1 MIVNRKCR
9 LMYKVE
15 YETEENE
22 QSFQEMQETL
32 AKVGVDIF
40 LTNGYLI
47 LSKSDTKYKKKT
59 SRGAGK
65 KSTAK
70 PCSIIDI
77 LIMLQTMTDKQI
89 YTEIEMS
96 PATYY
101 RHKKAMLESD
111 MYHSLDASRINDMDY
126 LQDLRKDPDISNTMF

>member
-47 LSKSDTKYKKKT
+47 LSKSDTKYKEKT

-111 MYHSLDASRINDMDY
+111 IYHSLDTGRINDMDY
-126 LQDLRKDPDISNTMF
+126 LQELRKDLDISDTMF

>member
-1 MIVNRKCR
+1 MLVNRKCK
-9 LMYKVE
+9 LMYKIE
-15 YETEENE
+15 YEPEENVQAFE
-22 QSFQEMQETL
+22 EMQETL
-32 AKVGVDIF
+32 AQVGVDIF

-47 LSKSDTKYKKKT
+47 LSKSDTKYKEKT
-59 SRGAGK
+59 SRGAGMK
-65 KSTAK
+65 RTAK
-70 PCSIIDI
+70 WCSIIDV

-111 MYHSLDASRINDMDY
+111 IYHSLDTGRINDMDY
-126 LQDLRKDPDISNTMF
+126 LQELRKDLDISDTMF

>member
-47 LSKSDTKYKKKT
+47 LSKSDTKYKEKT

-65 KSTAK
+65 KRTAK
-70 PCSIIDI
+70 WCSIIDV
-77 LIMLQTMTDKQI
+77 LIMLQTMTAKQI

-101 RHKKAMLESD
+101 RHRKAMLESD
-111 MYHSLDASRINDMDY
+111 IYHSLDASRINDMEY
-126 LQDLRKDPDISNTMF
+126 LQELRKDPDISDTMF

>member
-15 YETEENE
+15 YEPEENVQAFE
-22 QSFQEMQETL
+22 EMQETL

-47 LSKSDTKYKKKT
+47 LSKSDTAYKEKS

-65 KSTAK
+65 KRTAK
-70 PCSIIDI
+70 WCSIIDV
-77 LIMLQTMTDKQI
+77 LIMLQTMTNKQI
-89 YTEIEMS
+89 YTKIQMS
-96 PATYY
+96 PATFY
-101 RHKKAMLESD
+101 RHRKAMLESD
-111 MYHSLDASRINDMDY
+111 IYHSLDASRINDMDY
-126 LQDLRKDPDISNTMF
+126 LQELRKDPDISNTMF